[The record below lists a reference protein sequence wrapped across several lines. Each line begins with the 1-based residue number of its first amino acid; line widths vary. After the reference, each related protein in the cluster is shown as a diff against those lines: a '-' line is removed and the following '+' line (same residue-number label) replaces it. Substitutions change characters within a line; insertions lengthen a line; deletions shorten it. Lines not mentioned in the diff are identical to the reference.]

1 MTSTMGQA
9 QDRLLIILLIL
20 TCTVSTVSPGAV
32 HSLHWNSSNPIFRID
47 NTDHIVDVNSGNL
60 PWEYDQLNIICPV
73 GGRGTMGREEGER
86 YIIYNV
92 SKEEYDSCRISQA
105 DPRVVAVCDKPDKEL
120 QFTITFRSFSP
131 TPRGLEFRPGQDYY
145 FISTS
150 SRRDI
155 HRRVG
160 GSCTNHNMK
169 VIFKVAA
176 RGEETRTVQQRQPA
190 INRPRVKPETE
201 EGVGLTREEGVRQ
214 ISRLSSFQTG
224 LVQPKPRERPQSS
237 VIKQEASTM
246 SSSTSVSPSAAVLV
260 IVLASGLV
268 RLTWM

>member
-1 MTSTMGQA
+1 MVGSA
-9 QDRLLIILLIL
+9 LLLLL
-20 TCTVSTVSPGAV
+20 LAPLAAAVAV

-92 SKEEYDSCRISQA
+92 SKEEYDSCRISQS
-105 DPRVVAVCDKPDKEL
+105 DPRVVAVCDKPERQL

-160 GSCTNHNMK
+160 GSCSTNNMK
-169 VIFKVAA
+169 VMFKVAKN
-176 RGEETRTVQQRQPA
+176 REEKKPA
-190 INRPRVKPETE
+190 INVPRSLSTSSPD
-201 EGVGLTREEGVRQ
+201 
-214 ISRLSSFQTG
+214 LSSPPYRSD
-224 LVQPKPRERPQSS
+224 LKEEEYKDMVRP
-237 VIKQEASTM
+237 IED
-246 SSSTSVSPSAAVLV
+246 
-260 IVLASGLV
+260 V
-268 RLTWM
+268 RS